1 MKQPLRSALARTLH
15 LIQWSIDV
23 HHKPDKH
30 RATAKEYV
38 AGIPTETWVYG
49 KQRYNNLELIW
60 CMSHA
65 NQFTF
70 VLDGAKQIHIIVTP
84 DIAEGLTFHVSGASQ
99 WEGVYLEDQMLKALN
114 QEIEVTI

>member
-15 LIQWSIDV
+15 LIQWSIEV
-23 HHKPDKH
+23 QHKPDRH
-30 RATAKEYV
+30 RATAKQYV
-38 AGIPTETWVYG
+38 ADIPTETWVSG
-49 KQRYNNLELIW
+49 TQRYNNLELIG

-84 DIAEGLTFHVSGASQ
+84 DIAEGLTIRVFGAPCYEET
-99 WEGVYLEDQMLKALN
+99 WLEDQMLKALN
-114 QEIEVTI
+114 QEIEVKK